1 MSKQFY
7 LALTIILVINSA
19 NLGVS
24 CFAIGFSFAK
34 TQRLYPSKIK
44 HRGIRASA
52 AGIIDEAESN
62 DTKTQ
67 YLRGG
72 DIPVIA
78 AKRWPSLD
86 SLDSQLMK
94 IALPCILN
102 FAIAPLV
109 GAVDLF
115 WVNRMGTPLAVA
127 GQAAAN
133 QVFNSAFFLASFLPQ
148 VTATEVAK
156 VAATGNEEALQD
168 TISQALFVGGLF
180 AFVGTPL
187 LLSNAQKILSVVLSE
202 GAPAMAFAK
211 PYLFIRSFSLFFQMM
226 SVVGFSAFRGIL
238 NTVTPVKISI
248 FANMINVILDPIFIF
263 SLAMGVPGA
272 ALATV
277 IAEVASAITYLTLL
291 RKKKM
296 IRFEKIFSV
305 PSWKKLAPLLKGG
318 AALQVRNLA
327 LNLVFLSVTRVTQG
341 IDETGVA
348 AAAHALAIQTFQV
361 GGIVLLALSTVAAT
375 VIPSEIVEKVDKKTG
390 RITGGLHAARAVKNR
405 LMSWGLV
412 LGSLLGIFQLLVL
425 PALHKATPM
434 LEVREAARLPSML
447 ASCYQIFN
455 GMVFIGEGVMIGCG
469 NFIQLSLSTL
479 LSTAGFLCA
488 LRTLPK
494 TFGLAG
500 VWWSFGV
507 FNLLRL
513 LGVSV
518 HQLRT
523 GPLALRN
530 IAESDSIKEKEAGQV
545 VEDDT
550 GQYEM

>member
-1 MSKQFY
+1 MSKHV
-7 LALTIILVINSA
+7 LAALTIIVVVNNINF
-19 NLGVS
+19 GVS
-24 CFAIGFSFAK
+24 CFAVGSAYTSYSFTK
-34 TQRLYPSKIK
+34 VHKFCSSKIK
-44 HRGIRASA
+44 RKDVCASA
-52 AGIIDEAESN
+52 TDTIDEVEDK
-62 DTKTQ
+62 DTATQ

-72 DIPVIA
+72 DIPVAA
-78 AKRWPSLD
+78 AKRWPSFDALD
-86 SLDSQLMK
+86 AQLTK

-133 QVFNSAFFLASFLPQ
+133 QIFNSAFFLASFLPQ
-148 VTATEVAK
+148 VTATQVAK
-156 VAATGNEEALQD
+156 VAATGDEEELQD
-168 TISQALFVGGLF
+168 TVSQALFVGGLF
-180 AFVGTPL
+180 AFIGTPL
-187 LLSNAQKILSVVLSE
+187 LLLNSKRVLSVVLSE
-202 GAPAMAFAK
+202 GAPAMHFAK

-226 SVVGFSAFRGIL
+226 SVIGFSAFRGIL

-248 FANMINVILDPIFIF
+248 FANMINIMLDPILIF
-263 SLAMGVPGA
+263 SLGMGVPGA

-277 IAEVASAITYLTLL
+277 IAEVASAITYLSLL

-296 IRFEKIFSV
+296 IRFKKIFSA
-305 PSWKKLAPLLKGG
+305 PSWNKLAPLLKGG

-375 VIPSEIVEKVDKKTG
+375 VIPSELVEKVDKKTG
-390 RITGGLHAARAVKNR
+390 RKTGGVYAARAVKNR

-412 LGSLLGIFQLLVL
+412 LGTLLGMFQLVVL

-434 LEVREAARLPSML
+434 MEVREAARLPAKL
-447 ASCYQIFN
+447 ASCYQLFN

-469 NFIQLSLSTL
+469 NFLQLSVSTL
-479 LSTAGFLCA
+479 FSTAGFLCA
-488 LRTLPK
+488 LQTLPK
-494 TFGLAG
+494 RFGLAG

-507 FNLLRL
+507 FNILRL
-513 LGVSV
+513 LGVAV

-523 GPLALRN
+523 GPLAPRN
-530 IAESDSIKEKEAGQV
+530 IAMP
-545 VEDDT
+545 DT
-550 GQYEM
+550 TDENEIVQETS